1 MKHIRDPL
9 YGYIEVSDEEINV
22 MSQPEVQR
30 LRRIHQL
37 GLSFSVYPGAT
48 HTRFEHSLGVM
59 HLAGKL
65 AQSIGLSGQLYDE
78 YRLAGLLHDV
88 GHTPFSHS
96 VEHVLLGN
104 RSQSHESRACDI
116 VDRLA
121 ERNVF
126 SDHIRPDMIK
136 KAILGESTYNIVA
149 GTIDVDRM
157 DYLRRDAFETG
168 INHGNIDTE
177 TIINFATKRD
187 NSVVF
192 QYKTLQALEGLLT
205 ARYHMIKSVY
215 AHHTSRIAE
224 LMLQQAV
231 KSYIETEDIDSSEV
245 VEIDDFQLHTR
256 LLDSSGIS
264 HELYSSVIN
273 RHLYKRSK
281 IVSPVDAV
289 DQFNACIEDSID
301 SGELTKEHLA
311 DKFGVPD
318 HWIIVDMPQS
328 HKIKPIDVDIIWN
341 NSVVSIELL
350 SEVPRTVYDSTVN
363 TNDISVYSHPSVRNE
378 VTNYLQERFA

>member
-1 MKHIRDPL
+1 
-9 YGYIEVSDEEINV
+9 
-22 MSQPEVQR
+22 
-30 LRRIHQL
+30 
-37 GLSFSVYPGAT
+37 
-48 HTRFEHSLGVM
+48 
-59 HLAGKL
+59 
-65 AQSIGLSGQLYDE
+65 
-78 YRLAGLLHDV
+78 
-88 GHTPFSHS
+88 
-96 VEHVLLGN
+96 
-104 RSQSHESRACDI
+104 
-116 VDRLA
+116 
-121 ERNVF
+121 
-126 SDHIRPDMIK
+126 
-136 KAILGESTYNIVA
+136 
-149 GTIDVDRM
+149 
-157 DYLRRDAFETG
+157 
-168 INHGNIDTE
+168 
-177 TIINFATKRD
+177 
-187 NSVVF
+187 
-192 QYKTLQALEGLLT
+192 
-205 ARYHMIKSVY
+205 MIKSVY

-289 DQFNACIEDSID
+289 DQFNAYIEDSID

-363 TNDISVYSHPSVRNE
+363 TNDIFVYSHPSVRNE
-378 VTNYLQERFA
+378 VTNYLQEQFA